1 MPDAINEFD
10 ASFARVRDPKKRG
23 WILYEAGAESRIVH
37 RLRQLGVDVR
47 DYDIDV
53 ADYRRYFSQARYQ
66 EAYPNYY
73 SFNLPEKSLEH
84 YVAAQLLRLGLQDIY
99 IDIASEHSPA
109 PEIYHRLFGAKAYRQ
124 DLAYAS
130 GLHGDRIGGDA
141 AQMPVPDGFA
151 TKMALH
157 CSFEHFEGDSD
168 IGFIRE
174 AARVLKP
181 GGAVCFVPLYLYEEY
196 AVQTDPAVSIA
207 AGVRWETDAV
217 VYCAPGW
224 KNRHGRFYD
233 PEHLV
238 SRIVNNLGGLIPTIY
253 RITNAQQ
260 VDTTCYARFA
270 MLVAKPLLS

>member
-1 MPDAINEFD
+1 MPDTVKEFD

-23 WILYEAGAESRIVH
+23 WIVYEAGAEDRIVH
-37 RLRQLGVDVR
+37 RLRQLGVEVR
-47 DYDIDV
+47 HYDIDV

-84 YVAAQLLRLGLQDIY
+84 YVAAHLLRLGPQDIY

-109 PEIYHRLFGAKAYRQ
+109 PEIYHRLFGAKTYRQ
-124 DLAYAS
+124 DLAYAP
-130 GLHGDRIGGDA
+130 GLHGDRMGGDA
-141 AQMPVPDGFA
+141 AHLPVPDAFA

-168 IGFIRE
+168 VGFIRE
-174 AARVLKP
+174 VARVLKL

-196 AVQTDPAVSIA
+196 AIQTDPAVAMA
-207 AGVRWETDAV
+207 AEVSWEADAI

-224 KNRHGRFYD
+224 NNRHGRFYD
-233 PEHLV
+233 PEHLAN
-238 SRIVNNLGGLIPTIY
+238 RIVKNLGSLTLTLY

-260 VDTTCYARFA
+260 VDATCYARFA
-270 MLVAKPLLS
+270 MLVEKPRLS